1 MYTVAEIISIPN
13 ENLNQF
19 LTIFN
24 IDINTTTPYYD
35 MLTLMNE
42 NKILNNKDE
51 DINLLSHSQF
61 SKGVDQSWIE
71 ISNKLK
77 NKNIMFLP
85 DKISA
90 IRFLINVYDLVIDN
104 SPINNVQ
111 LSENLIVKSSVN
123 PIIQSII
130 QPSLKSSVQIKR
142 K

>member
-1 MYTVAEIISIPN
+1 
-13 ENLNQF
+13 
-19 LTIFN
+19 
-24 IDINTTTPYYD
+24 

-61 SKGVDQSWIE
+61 SKWVDQSWIE

-130 QPSLKSSVQIKR
+130 QPSLKSSVQIKEII
-142 K
+142 